1 MTQPI
6 GGKHMKS
13 LKIVVVMLFAVT
25 ALVFAAT
32 LPNSVKGFN
41 DIQEAPTTD
50 LNISTDDLFNGF
62 GAKGAPIDECAGEPV
77 PNRSF
82 EDNKFIFNELE
93 STEDGLGPTYNAPG
107 CGDCH
112 ANPESGGISQIRVLR
127 AGHLSGGVFVN
138 PPGGQSLIQLRAI
151 AAPMQERLDEAPRD
165 NIRALRTT
173 LNTIGDGFVECI
185 ANNTLVAIRNNQ
197 PPGFQGTIIQVPV
210 VEANNELRVARFG
223 WKNQH
228 ASLVSFSG
236 DAYLNEMGITNPF
249 DGSGGKVE
257 NNCLGDSVAAFD
269 KVEDPEDDGD
279 DVEAFANFM
288 RQTRAPG
295 RGPITDAARRGESLF
310 NQIRCSICHT
320 PSIVTSPAGTVI
332 NGGAFRVPAELGDE
346 RIRPFS
352 DFLLHDIGTG
362 DGIVQNG
369 GPGTRNMVRTP
380 PLWGVRTRP
389 ELMHDGLSFTF
400 SEAIQRHAGI
410 GGTDARNRFNAL
422 SPPQKADVITFLR
435 SL

>member
-1 MTQPI
+1 
-6 GGKHMKS
+6 MKS
-13 LKIVVVMLFAVT
+13 LKLVVVMLFAVT

-32 LPNSVKGFN
+32 LPNSVEGSY

-50 LNISTDDLFNGF
+50 LNVLTDDLFNGF
-62 GAKGAPIDECAGEPV
+62 GNKGAPIDECVAEPV

-82 EDNKFIFNELE
+82 EDNKFIFDELE
-93 STEDGLGPTYNAPG
+93 SPEDGLGPTYNAPG
-107 CGDCH
+107 CADCH
-112 ANPESGGISQIRVLR
+112 QNPESGGISQIRELR

-151 AAPMQERLDEAPRD
+151 AAPIQERLDNAPLE
-165 NIRALRTT
+165 NIRAFRTT
-173 LNTIGDGFVECI
+173 LNVIGDGFVECI
-185 ANNTLVAIRNNQ
+185 ANSTLADIRNDQ
-197 PPGFQGTIIQVPV
+197 PSGFQGTIIQVPV
-210 VEANNELRVARFG
+210 AEANNDLRVGRFG

-228 ASLVSFSG
+228 ASLLSFSG

-249 DGSGGKVE
+249 DGNKGTVE
-257 NNCLGDSVAAFD
+257 NNSLGRSVAVYDTVA
-269 KVEDPEDDGD
+269 DPEDDGA

-295 RGPITDAARRGESLF
+295 RGPINDAVRRGESLF
-310 NQIRCSICHT
+310 NQVKCAICHT
-320 PSIVTSPAGTVI
+320 ASIVTAPAGTVI

-352 DFLLHDIGTG
+352 DFLLHDVGTG

-369 GPGTRNMVRTP
+369 GGGTRNMLRTP

-389 ELMHDGLSFTF
+389 ELMHDGLSFTYN
-400 SEAIQRHAGI
+400 EAIQRHAGA
-410 GGTDARNRFNAL
+410 GGSDSRNRYNAL
-422 SPPQKADVITFLR
+422 SSSQRADVITFLK

>member
-1 MTQPI
+1 
-6 GGKHMKS
+6 MKS
-13 LKIVVVMLFAVT
+13 LKIIVVMLFAVT

-77 PNRSF
+77 ANRSF

-112 ANPESGGISQIRVLR
+112 SNPEIGGISQIRVLR

-151 AAPMQERLDEAPRD
+151 AAPMQERLDEAPRE
-165 NIRALRTT
+165 NIRAFRTT

-197 PPGFQGTIIQVPV
+197 PSGFQGTIIQVPV

-249 DGSGGKVE
+249 DGNGGKVE

-332 NGGAFRVPAELGDE
+332 NGGTFRVPAELGDE

-422 SPPQKADVITFLR
+422 SSSQKADVIAFLK